1 MNSESENQSQNSNTR
16 HRHNRFRDGIV
27 WGVAASLTLF
37 FMNPLLVFPTALI
50 LAGFAGYRGR
60 SYRPVIGT
68 ILTVF
73 LIAGV
78 GFLIFYHSISKINH

>member
-1 MNSESENQSQNSNTR
+1 MDSDSENRSQNSNTR
-16 HRHNRFRDGIV
+16 HRHDRFRDGIV

-37 FMNPLLVFPTALI
+37 FMNPFLVFPAALI

-60 SYRPVIGT
+60 SYRPIVGA

-73 LIAGV
+73 VIAGV
-78 GFLIFYHSISKINH
+78 GFLFFYMSISRINH